1 MLNLMISITSSITN
15 SSQPLFSAAEECRES
30 CVEYILCRGDV
41 RGGWEEGGE
50 IQWDEI
56 SLIDPVPFKE

>member
-1 MLNLMISITSSITN
+1 MLNLMISVTSSITN

-30 CVEYILCRGDV
+30 SLQYVLCRGDV
-41 RGGWEEGGE
+41 RGGWEESRE

-56 SLIDPVPFKE
+56 SLIDPVPFQE